1 MSTRAHIRINDG
13 DNVLYLYHHCDG
25 YPEGVGEELKEMLG
39 SLRNVTWTADYVHRS
54 ISSTDDS
61 YEDAPEGQHGD
72 EEYAY
77 LIDCGARTLKCYKVG
92 WDEDYPWKEHN
103 VLFKEKF
110 QDLTGGVAGKKA
122 VGGTAGV
129 TDEKA
134 VCGTADWASVPD
146 TLIAAT
152 KEETDIFWK
161 VASMK
166 NALALGLKPEITS
179 ADPRVDS
186 DTLLRIKDMLSHKEE
201 WYHLFSKDGFVTRT
215 TSDTN
220 EICFAKGEALVH
232 ITCVYLPVSGV
243 YTITG
248 PVSVQYSGESA
259 WHAKAKEVYGEWS
272 WINGI
277 RYEAMATLTGRELTD
292 GEGNTSIPVYD
303 GNLILL
309 VTNKDGL
316 CELSKTI
323 TITDDEGN
331 SLFDYTLETV

>member
-77 LIDCGARTLKCYKVG
+77 LIDCGTRTLKCYKVG
-92 WDEDYPWKEHN
+92 WDEDYPWRERN
-103 VLFKEKF
+103 VVFKEKF
-110 QDLTGGVAGKKA
+110 PDLTGGVASKNN
-122 VGGTAGV
+122 VYS
-129 TDEKA
+129 
-134 VCGTADWASVPD
+134 TADWTSVPD

-179 ADPRVDS
+179 ADPRVDRK
-186 DTLLRIKDMLSHKEE
+186 TLLRIKDMLSHKEE
-201 WYHLFSKDGFVTRT
+201 WYHLFQEAGFVTRAI
-215 TSDTN
+215 SGTN
-220 EICFAKGEALVH
+220 GICFAKDDALVC
-232 ITCVYLPVSGV
+232 ITGVHLSYSGV
-243 YTITG
+243 CTTA
-248 PVSVQYSGESA
+248 SVQYSGKSA
-259 WHAKAKEVYGEWS
+259 WHAKVKDAYDRWS
-272 WINGI
+272 WINGLCF
-277 RYEAMATLTGRELTD
+277 EAVSALTGRECTD
-292 GEGNTSIPVYD
+292 EDGNTGIPVDD
-303 GNLILL
+303 GNLRLL
-309 VTNKDGL
+309 VTNRDGQ